1 MSDGSSFSALD
12 SRASGFRPFEKQ
24 RWALL
29 LFCILAAAV
38 AAPVQAQCAAEMPFV
53 ACPTA
58 TQAAQLLTGNSQ
70 YLPVSNALFE
80 GACANADGQMG
91 IVTSFTAGC
100 HYLSSLM
107 PQGNKQQKL
116 QWHRNAKRH
125 ISCAEAL
132 WGST

>member
-1 MSDGSSFSALD
+1 MPG
-12 SRASGFRPFEKQ
+12 EQQ
-24 RWALL
+24 RWAFLL
-29 LFCILAAAV
+29 TCILTAAV
-38 AAPVQAQCAAEMPFV
+38 IAPAWAQCAAEMPFV

-58 TQAAQLLTGNSQ
+58 AQAAQLLTGNSQ

-107 PQGNKQQKL
+107 PQGKQQ
-116 QWHRNAKRH
+116 
-125 ISCAEAL
+125 
-132 WGST
+132 